1 MNIVEI
7 KPENRRGIAAFA
19 RFPYDLYRSEKSWV
33 PPFRK
38 RQQSMLR
45 NGDGMQLSG
54 GPFKLF
60 AAFDDGRIRGRLLAG
75 VNRVKNKQKAL
86 NDGYLSLFE
95 CEDDSEVSS
104 HLFAAAENWLIGEGV
119 DRVTGPVSP
128 TNGDDLRGVLL
139 DGFGQMPAIN
149 TTYTKPYYPALFES
163 SGYEKYIDFYAFHL
177 NSISESYERVKRI
190 VDHRAGKMELT
201 IRPLDLRNIESEA
214 AAIHF
219 IFAAAARESWEHLET
234 PSTEQILGE
243 FSSLKTFINPDLVLI
258 ARIKEQPVA
267 MVVAIPDYNE
277 VLVRMNG
284 SMSPL
289 SILKFLVYRRKIRR
303 IRAFMQFAVP
313 KYQGSAVMPALYFKL
328 YENTV
333 ANGFREIE
341 GSTIAEMNL
350 SSFGTLESVGFE
362 KSRTYRIY
370 QKTL

>member
-1 MNIVEI
+1 
-7 KPENRRGIAAFA
+7 
-19 RFPYDLYRSEKSWV
+19 
-33 PPFRK
+33 
-38 RQQSMLR
+38 
-45 NGDGMQLSG
+45 MQLSG
-54 GPFKLF
+54 GPYKLF
-60 AAFDDGRIRGRLLAG
+60 AALDGKRLRGRLLAG
-75 VNRVKNKQKAL
+75 VNHIKNRQKGL

-95 CEDDSEVSS
+95 CENDSTVSS
-104 HLFAAAENWLIGEGV
+104 SLFTAAEDWLKRQGV
-119 DRVTGPVSP
+119 TRVTGPASP

-177 NSISESYERVKRI
+177 GRIDESYARVKRI
-190 VDHRAGKMELT
+190 VDHRAGKMNLT
-201 IRPLDLRNIESEA
+201 VRSLDLRNIESEA
-214 AAIHF
+214 AAIQA

-234 PSTEQILGE
+234 PSTEQVLNE
-243 FSSLKTFINPDLVLI
+243 FSSLKSFINPDLILI
-258 ARIKEQPVA
+258 ARIGEQPVA

-289 SILKFLVYRRKIRR
+289 SVLKFLLYRKKIRR

-313 KYQGSAVMPALYFKL
+313 KYQGSAVMPTLYFKL

-333 ANGFREIE
+333 SNGFCEIE

-350 SSFGTLESVGFE
+350 SSFTTLESVGFE
-362 KSRTYRIY
+362 RARTYRIY